1 MRLNLNSLLVFFVNA
16 ANQVESLL
24 LTFQG
29 LLLSAQ
35 LLLLLLLAADHV
47 LHSLRLELVRLFLH
61 FNHFLVLHALL
72 LQPVSLSSVA
82 VSLVIL
88 IELNRSTLIFT
99 VTSELFSPHA
109 VLFGPLCRQVLLI
122 SACFLITLA
131 HFHNIDGLFLGV
143 LDFFPCFFLFKFEQ
157 GDSICK
163 ELDVILGSLL
173 RGALASQGVAD
184 LHALTVNHLISILL
198 IVAHLL
204 VVLLLVHV
212 ILVHLLVV

>member
-1 MRLNLNSLLVFFVNA
+1 MPEEKKVISQDYRTSSNMEVEVDTQCDTTRLDW
-16 ANQVESLL
+16 
-24 LTFQG
+24 LTY
-29 LLLSAQ
+29 
-35 LLLLLLLAADHV
+35 
-47 LHSLRLELVRLFLH
+47 
-61 FNHFLVLHALL
+61 
-72 LQPVSLSSVA
+72 
-82 VSLVIL
+82 
-88 IELNRSTLIFT
+88 
-99 VTSELFSPHA
+99 
-109 VLFGPLCRQVLLI
+109 
-122 SACFLITLA
+122 
-131 HFHNIDGLFLGV
+131 
-143 LDFFPCFFLFKFEQ
+143 FFLFKFEQ